1 MINQGVASSG
11 SESHASSASTSQ
23 EPTAPPQAPKCNTSP
38 SPIQLT
44 TSAAPGKGVNE
55 LILLKGAVQFF
66 RALEDTFAQ
75 AKHYIAL
82 ETYIFNFQAQ
92 GAQIA
97 QALLEAAERGV
108 QVYVLV
114 DGVGTPDI
122 PTAWLQQFNHAGV
135 QWVQYLPLGS
145 IGLLLPSRWR
155 RLHRKLCV
163 IDGRIAFCG
172 GINILDDYY
181 DPNHGALEFARW
193 DFALQVKGP
202 LVQTID
208 ETMKVLW
215 FRNMAKNL
223 AQTKTVDGVKNA
235 WQLMSLANEHLFLVP
250 SKKDKKSLER
260 LLLRDNIKNRRR
272 IEQAYLL
279 AFANAKHEILI
290 ANAYFLPG
298 KKVRTALL
306 KAVKRGVRVRVLL
319 QGRYEYFMQ
328 YHASRAV
335 YLDLLLGGVEIYE
348 YQESFLH
355 AKVAVAD
362 AGFKRSW
369 CTVGSSNLDP
379 LSLLLAREANIEV
392 LNHPIALELA
402 DQINQAISSASE
414 QVVLEQF
421 QKRDWRLR
429 MLNWLAYGLMR
440 FALMVTGKR
449 Y

>member
-1 MINQGVASSG
+1 MNVLPQSKLNP
-11 SESHASSASTSQ
+11 ST
-23 EPTAPPQAPKCNTSP
+23 NTQT
-38 SPIQLT
+38 IANNKQDL
-44 TSAAPGKGVNE
+44 NE
-55 LILLKGAVQFF
+55 LNELVLLKGGEQFF
-66 RALEDTFAQ
+66 RALQQSFLQ

-82 ETYIFNFQAQ
+82 ETYIFNFEAQ
-92 GAQIA
+92 GGQVA
-97 QALLEAAERGV
+97 QALLEAALRGV
-108 QVYVLV
+108 QVHVLV
-114 DGVGTPDI
+114 DGVGTPSI
-122 PTAWLQQFNHAGV
+122 PTPWLQKLNSAGV
-135 QWVQYLPLGS
+135 QWIHYMPLGS
-145 IGLLLPSRWR
+145 IGLLFPSRWR

-163 IDGRIAFCG
+163 IDGRTAFCG
-172 GINILDDYY
+172 GINILDDFY
-181 DPNHGALEFARW
+181 DPNHGVLESPRW
-193 DFALQVKGP
+193 DFTLQITGP

-215 FRNMAKNL
+215 FRNLAKNL

-235 WQLMSLANEHLFLVP
+235 WQLMTLANEQLLMVQ
-250 SKKDKKSLER
+250 SKKDRKPSER

-272 IEQAYLL
+272 IEQAYLS
-279 AFANAKHEILI
+279 AFANAKQEILI

-306 KAVKRGVRVRVLL
+306 QAVQRGVRVRVLL

-335 YLDLLLGGVEIYE
+335 YLDLLMGGVEIYE
-348 YQESFLH
+348 YQTSFLH

-362 AGFKRSW
+362 AQLKKSW

-392 LNHPIALELA
+392 FNHAIAHSLA
-402 DQINQAISSASE
+402 HEIETAIYNSSQ

-421 QKRDWRLR
+421 QKRNWRQR

-440 FALMVTGKR
+440 FALLITGKR